1 MGTHWGHSMG
11 PGHWCVATCNV
22 QRCWLEGCDDAV
34 IIPVARPLEASVGH
48 LRYHPGI
55 MSLEAG
61 PGEDNQS

>member
-1 MGTHWGHSMG
+1 MTGDTAWALVSL
-11 PGHWCVATCNV
+11 VSV
-22 QRCWLEGCDDAV
+22 YQCWFLGCDDAV
-34 IIPVARPLEASVGH
+34 IILVARPLEASVGH

>member
-1 MGTHWGHSMG
+1 MGTLVTQHGTWC
-11 PGHWCVATCNV
+11 WCVIIMCSNV
-22 QRCWLEGCDDAV
+22 LQCDDAV
-34 IIPVARPLEASVGH
+34 IILLALSLEASVGH